1 MIRLLIRF
9 PSLLFQACFSKPAFP
24 SLLFQACF
32 SKPATL
38 TVAGFFIA
46 PVH

>member
-1 MIRLLIRF
+1 NDST
-9 PSLLFQACFSKPAFP
+9 PDSFSKPAFP